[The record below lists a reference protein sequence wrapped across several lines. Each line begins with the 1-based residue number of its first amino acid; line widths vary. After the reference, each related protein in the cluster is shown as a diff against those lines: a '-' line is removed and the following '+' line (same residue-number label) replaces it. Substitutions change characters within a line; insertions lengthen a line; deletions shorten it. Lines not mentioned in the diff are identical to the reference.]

1 MYCYGISHSPSTTLP
16 MFDLLICTVVI
27 PDLEKTDEEQGVV
40 LQVFL

>member
-1 MYCYGISHSPSTTLP
+1 MYCHGVGHLPSTTLP
-16 MFDLLICTVVI
+16 MSDLLIFTVVR